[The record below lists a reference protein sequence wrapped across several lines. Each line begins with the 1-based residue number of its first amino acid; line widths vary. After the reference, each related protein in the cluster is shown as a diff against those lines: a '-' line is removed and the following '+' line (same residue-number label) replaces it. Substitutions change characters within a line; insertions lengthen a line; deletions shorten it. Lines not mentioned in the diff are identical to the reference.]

1 MERFKVLVM
10 QHIHADG
17 LAVLRN
23 GNCDYVIPERLDDR
37 AAIAELAREADAI
50 LVRTAVIDR
59 ELIESISNLKVI
71 ARHGAGV
78 DNIDAKAAAER
89 GIYVCNTPY
98 ANSNSVAEHA
108 VGMMIAIS
116 HQMFKGDIA
125 LRKGDFEARN
135 RYIGTELHGKTLG
148 IIGLG
153 NIGRRV
159 ARKCALGMEMNV
171 IAYDPF
177 ITGDSGI
184 DDVRMVD
191 SVHKLVSESDFVS
204 LHIPYVPD
212 LHHII
217 DRATLALMK
226 KSSFLINCARGGLVD
241 EDALYEALKA
251 GQIAG
256 AAMDVFEQ
264 EPPPSQHPL
273 WELDNIIVTPHMSAH
288 TDDAMIAMAVGAAE
302 EIVRILHNEPP
313 ISCTNKNLMKSL
325 EVQP

>member
-1 MERFKVLVM
+1 MKCFKVLVM
-10 QHIHADG
+10 QNIHADG
-17 LAVLRN
+17 LSVLRN

-37 AAIAELAREADAI
+37 AALTELVGDADAI

-59 ELIESISNLKVI
+59 ALIESATNLKVI

-78 DNIDAKAAAER
+78 DNIDATAAAER

-125 LRKGDFEARN
+125 LRQGDFEARN
-135 RYIGTELHGKTLG
+135 RYIGTELLGKTLG

-177 ITGDSGI
+177 ITGDSGV
-184 DDVRMVD
+184 DYVRMVD
-191 SVHKLVSESDFVS
+191 SVDKLVSEADFLS

-212 LHHII
+212 MHHVI
-217 DRATLALMK
+217 DKAALAKMK

-251 GQIAG
+251 GKIAG
-256 AAMDVFEQ
+256 AAIDVFEQ
-264 EPPPSQHPL
+264 EPPSPQHPL

-288 TDDAMIAMAVGAAE
+288 TDDAMISMAVGAAE
-302 EIVRILHNEPP
+302 EIVRVLRSEQPV
-313 ISCTNKNLMKSL
+313 SCTNKNLMKA
-325 EVQP
+325 